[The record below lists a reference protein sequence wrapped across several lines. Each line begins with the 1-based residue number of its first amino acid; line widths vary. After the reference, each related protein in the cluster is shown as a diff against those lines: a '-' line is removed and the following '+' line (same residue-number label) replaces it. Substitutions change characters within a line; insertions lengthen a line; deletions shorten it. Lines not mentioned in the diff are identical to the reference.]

1 MLASCRK
8 AAWRALACNPGDAG
22 RPFDPADSLNVGNR
36 ASNLGSPTGCSGSS
50 LCENEC
56 RTGSAEKSTRQNGP
70 GSTIVASPRVGGPPK
85 LLVARVFTQAR
96 PEGELARQSLAA
108 GKRSLIPTL
117 GMSSHTKVGWRYPF
131 GALGYRPPDHSACK
145 QAPLLGEQRSHS
157 TVSPPSNL

>member
-22 RPFDPADSLNVGNR
+22 RPFEPADSLNVGNR

-96 PEGELARQSLAA
+96 SEAVLYLRLQVASYATRMGTTP
-108 GKRSLIPTL
+108 
-117 GMSSHTKVGWRYPF
+117 
-131 GALGYRPPDHSACK
+131 
-145 QAPLLGEQRSHS
+145 APLRSFS
-157 TVSPPSNL
+157 KYSAQDCIISRRAGRCSAWLYAALTE